1 MKAATWVFLCWLA
14 GTALALW
21 HFSVRYAMAVKP
33 PSDWKLPIPE
43 KAPPSPIA
51 ELPNGLRLAGDG
63 PVRVLNFWDPDCAC
77 SRFQAEPIR
86 RAVSASAEARWVTVV
101 PGGREVAAR
110 AEREFPG
117 VEAVSDAD
125 GRIARAFGV
134 PAAPAAAVIDRRGRL
149 VYVGSYNVA
158 RFCDDERTAYAA
170 EAVAAALRGERP
182 KVASVPFFGCGSP
195 AAAASR

>member
-1 MKAATWVFLCWLA
+1 MKPATFVFACWLA
-14 GTALALW
+14 GTAFALW

-33 PSDWKLPIPE
+33 PAEWTPPDPRQ
-43 KAPPSPIA
+43 APPSPVGK
-51 ELPNGLRLAGDG
+51 LPTGLRLSGDG

-77 SRFQAEPIR
+77 SRFQAESIR
-86 RAVSASAEARWVTVV
+86 SAVRASAGARWVTVV
-101 PGGREVAAR
+101 PGGREAAEL

-117 VEAVSDAD
+117 VPAVADAD

-134 PAAPAAAVIDRRGRL
+134 PAAPAAAVLDRRGRL

-170 EAVAAALRGERP
+170 AAVQSALRGERP
-182 KVASVPFFGCGSP
+182 EVASVPFFGCGSP
-195 AAAASR
+195 AAAAAR